1 MRISD
6 WSSDVCSSDLI
17 AYRIAKAGAVAAV
30 TDDAGSAK
38 IDSITSSLPSL
49 KTKIVASRRGGG
61 ERPGWID
68 LAKATDG
75 VGGIVL
81 PNEPTTRTDPLVVF
95 FTSGTVS
102 FPKMVL
108 HDQSYALGHVAT
120 ARFWHDLRPGDRHWT
135 VSDTGWAKAEWG
147 GLFGQ

>member
-1 MRISD
+1 MLPRCPEWYFAMLAAMRIGAVPMPAPNMLTAKD
-6 WSSDVCSSDLI
+6 I

-81 PNEPTTRTDPLVVF
+81 PNEPTTRTDRSEEH
-95 FTSGTVS
+95 TSELQS
-102 FPKMVL
+102 LMRI
-108 HDQSYALGHVAT
+108 SYAV
-120 ARFWHDLRPGDRHWT
+120 FWL
-135 VSDTGWAKAEWG
+135 KK
-147 GLFGQ
+147 QKQ

>member
-1 MRISD
+1 MLGAMRLGAGPMSAPNMLTAKD
-6 WSSDVCSSDLI
+6 I
-17 AYRIAKAGAVAAV
+17 AYRSAKAGAVAAV
-30 TDDAGSAK
+30 TYDAGSVK

-95 FTSGTVS
+95 FTSGTVR
-102 FPKMVL
+102 FPKMML
-108 HDQSYALGHVAT
+108 HDQSYALGHVTT
-120 ARFWHDLRPGDRHWT
+120 AHFWHALRPGDPHWHST
-135 VSDTGWAKAEWG
+135 DTYWAT
-147 GLFGQ
+147 

>member
-81 PNEPTTRTDPLVVF
+81 PNEPTTRTDPLEIGRASCRERVCQDV
-95 FTSGTVS
+95 
-102 FPKMVL
+102 
-108 HDQSYALGHVAT
+108 
-120 ARFWHDLRPGDRHWT
+120 
-135 VSDTGWAKAEWG
+135 
-147 GLFGQ
+147 

>member
-6 WSSDVCSSDLI
+6 WSSDVCSSDL
-17 AYRIAKAGAVAAV
+17 
-30 TDDAGSAK
+30 
-38 IDSITSSLPSL
+38 LPSL

-95 FTSGTVS
+95 FTSVTVS

-108 HDQSYALGHVAT
+108 LDQSYALGHVDT
-120 ARFWHDLRPGDRHWT
+120 ARFLHDLRPGDLHWPFS
-135 VSDTGWAKAEWG
+135 VTGCVTESCG
-147 GLFGQ
+147 GLFGQWPGGPGGEGEG